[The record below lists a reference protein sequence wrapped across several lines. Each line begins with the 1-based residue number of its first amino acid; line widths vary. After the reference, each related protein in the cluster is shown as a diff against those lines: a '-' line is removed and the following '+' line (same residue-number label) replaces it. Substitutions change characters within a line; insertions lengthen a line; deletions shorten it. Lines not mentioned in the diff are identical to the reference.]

1 MFVENGGSFGW
12 QPIGKLRV
20 KFDLSRNK
28 RQSHKRKTRITT
40 STHTHINTETLSLCR
55 HSNSSAYMLCICICI
70 QMNCWFPMHICLS
83 IFTRVQ
89 ATHIS
94 LFFCVLVCCVAR
106 WSSKSIDSLNDLHL
120 CTHVSDIQIKYR
132 TFGAD
137 ITCRTNCS
145 RISFVFAV

>member
-40 STHTHINTETLSLCR
+40 STHTHINTDTLSLCR
-55 HSNSSAYMLCICICI
+55 HSNSSAYMLCICI
-70 QMNCWFPMHICLS
+70 QMHCWFPMHICSS